1 MCLVNCSF
9 YYYYYSD
16 PLSSGPYLLL
26 QVNLLPNIPM
36 LCILLSH
43 QYHTVWF
50 YMLCAVLSKNT
61 GVDCHAVLQG
71 IFPTQGSKPGLLH
84 CRQILYH
91 LSHQGSPG
99 FHILMPFTYYFQYL
113 KYCISLVCLGNSISF
128 CLSTSISCVI
138 SSYSISESVR
148 LLCFLCVL
156 HLRSASILAFLS
168 LMMSYSILLWLL
180 TCLQVLSCVLFI
192 SVPFR

>member
-1 MCLVNCSF
+1 
-9 YYYYYSD
+9 
-16 PLSSGPYLLL
+16 
-26 QVNLLPNIPM
+26 M
-36 LCILLSH
+36 LCILHSH
-43 QYHTVWF
+43 QYHTVWL
-50 YMLCAVLSKNT
+50 YMLCAVLSGFSCVTPWTLPTRLLCPWDFPGKNT
-61 GVDCHAVLQG
+61 GVDCHAILQG

-91 LSHQGSPG
+91 LSHQGSPR
-99 FHILMPFTYYFQYL
+99 FHILMPFTYCFQYL
-113 KYCISLVCLGNSISF
+113 KYYISLVCLGNSISF

-156 HLRSASILAFLS
+156 HLRSASIVAFLS